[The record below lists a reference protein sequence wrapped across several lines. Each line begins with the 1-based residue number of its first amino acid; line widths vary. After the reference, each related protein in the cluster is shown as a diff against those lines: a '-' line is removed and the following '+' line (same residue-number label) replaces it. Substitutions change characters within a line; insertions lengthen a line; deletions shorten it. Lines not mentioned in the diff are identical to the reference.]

1 MINLFKGQFLLDGTI
16 GLLTEK
22 PIDEKL
28 KENIMVTL
36 LFSNEELMGQ
46 NYIYGFRQISEI
58 GV

>member
-1 MINLFKGQFLLDGTI
+1 VINLFKGQFLLDGTI